1 MFFPLL
7 RKYNFIQTVVN
18 YRYAKL
24 LNKYGKPLRVHI
36 KIDTGMHRLGERAE
50 HVKTIT
56 RIFQMKNLNI
66 EGAFTHLC
74 VSDSVSPKDKA
85 YTESQGKAF
94 YQVLS
99 DLKWAISVLTY
110 IFLQVMGLF
119 IIRNCPVIMPEL
131 ALRFMVF

>member
-1 MFFPLL
+1 
-7 RKYNFIQTVVN
+7 
-18 YRYAKL
+18 
-24 LNKYGKPLRVHI
+24 
-36 KIDTGMHRLGERAE
+36 MHRLGERAE
-50 HVKTIT
+50 HVKTIA

-85 YTESQGKAF
+85 YTESQGKTF

-99 DLKWAISVLTY
+99 DLKKMGYFCPDIHLLASY
-110 IFLQVMGLF
+110 GLF